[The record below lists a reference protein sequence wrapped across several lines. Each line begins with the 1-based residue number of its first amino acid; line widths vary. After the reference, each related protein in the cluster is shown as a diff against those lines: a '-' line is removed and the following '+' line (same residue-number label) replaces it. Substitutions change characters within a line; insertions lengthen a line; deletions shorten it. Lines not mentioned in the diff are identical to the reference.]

1 MFLEYEKKKLQQKL
15 QVSLFFADLSREKKI
30 QITLMK
36 RLYCSQIVVK
46 LHRRTKMKLFF
57 LQRGE
62 VISIILT
69 KRVNL

>member
-36 RLYCSQIVVK
+36 RLYCSQIVVSGYIEEQK
-46 LHRRTKMKLFF
+46 
-57 LQRGE
+57 
-62 VISIILT
+62 
-69 KRVNL
+69 